1 MGAAALKLQA
11 AAGAGQ
17 VVSGPAFQPLTVRV
31 TDSFNPPNPVL
42 GATVR
47 FQSTVLRLP
56 GN

>member
-1 MGAAALKLQA
+1 VGAAALKLQA

-31 TDSFNPPNPVL
+31 TDSSTPPNPVL
-42 GATVR
+42 GATVL